1 MSALLRRPATIVAGL
16 AVMLATIGTVAVGTA
31 EAAGPGP
38 FCGIRWGSL
47 AKAGGTASEHPLGAV
62 RTGRHQCF
70 DRVVFEL
77 DGPADGYH
85 VEYVSTL
92 QSDGDGRRL
101 PVTGGAILRVQLE
114 ANVFDQL
121 GHLHYGARPGD
132 HVANVGGYRTLRDV
146 VYAGCFEGTTTFGVG
161 TRSRLPFRVFRLTG
175 PGSHSRIVLDVAHR
189 W

>member
-1 MSALLRRPATIVAGL
+1 MSSILRRPATILAGL
-16 AVMLATIGTVAVGTA
+16 AVLSATVGTVTAGSA
-31 EAAGPGP
+31 EAAAAAPY
-38 FCGIRWGSL
+38 CGIRWGS
-47 AKAGGTASEHPLGAV
+47 APKAAGAASEHPLGAV

-77 DGPADGYH
+77 DGPADGYR

-92 QSDGDGRRL
+92 RSDGDGSRRA
-101 PVTGGAILRVQLE
+101 VAGGAVLRVQL
-114 ANVFDQL
+114 AAGVFDQL
-121 GHLHYGARPGD
+121 GHSHYTRPPGD
-132 HVANVGGYRTLRDV
+132 HVAKVGGYRTLRDV

-161 TRSRLPFRVFRLTG
+161 TRGRLPFRVLRLSG